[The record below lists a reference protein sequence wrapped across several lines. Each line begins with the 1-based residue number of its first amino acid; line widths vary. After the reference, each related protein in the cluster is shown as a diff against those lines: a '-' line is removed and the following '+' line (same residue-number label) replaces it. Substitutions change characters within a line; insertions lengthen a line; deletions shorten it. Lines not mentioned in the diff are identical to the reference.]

1 MNIHIQKNQRANV
14 YLNRI
19 INMIVL
25 DFNLHVF
32 TYPHPKKTIT
42 NINEII
48 FVGKQTILNENTKL
62 PTLLER
68 ALLYYNQ
75 NIYLQSMSD
84 VD

>member
-32 TYPHPKKTIT
+32 TYPYPKKTIT

-48 FVGKQTILNENTKL
+48 FVGK
-62 PTLLER
+62 
-68 ALLYYNQ
+68 
-75 NIYLQSMSD
+75 
-84 VD
+84 

>member
-32 TYPHPKKTIT
+32 TYPYPKKTIA

-75 NIYLQSMSD
+75 NVYLQSMSD